1 MKVLKDGLSASHPF
15 GLGRFYSGYLE
26 WRWCGSLLTKWNYP
40 PNLGEKLSRWPMI
53 SEINSNAIRRSI
65 SRSSRYFLTRPLGR
79 IGELYSSLLLQ
90 SRYWFKWVTPLFSHQ
105 YWLLWALVL
114 GIALWFPL
122 RQLIWTM
129 TMRRLYKKKLPLD
142 ATVSDRIKRKA
153 SLTSILI
160 SMLFAIFYTQYLFR

>member
-1 MKVLKDGLSASHPF
+1 MTS
-15 GLGRFYSGYLE
+15 
-26 WRWCGSLLTKWNYP
+26 
-40 PNLGEKLSRWPMI
+40 
-53 SEINSNAIRRSI
+53 
-65 SRSSRYFLTRPLGR
+65 
-79 IGELYSSLLLQ
+79 
-90 SRYWFKWVTPLFSHQ
+90 LFSHQ

-129 TMRRLYKKKLPLD
+129 SMRRLYKKKLPLD
-142 ATVSDRIKRKA
+142 TAVADRIKRKA